1 MPSLGPVLDL
11 AYAFVMSLTTA
22 VVPLFGTG
30 AGAAAVVLTT
40 IGVRLVH
47 LPLTLRQIRGER
59 DRQRLAPRLAQLRE
73 RHGDDAMALAR
84 ESAALMRAEGASP
97 LGGCL
102 PPLVQAPFFVVL
114 YALFTTS
121 TVDGGE
127 NALLESELLGVP
139 LREQWLTG
147 TVTGGHDLVFYGL
160 LAAIAAIAA
169 WTSRRM
175 RAARPVEP
183 TGGVVSNP
191 GTAGAAAVG
200 ALSRVLPLLPFVTVV
215 VAATAPLAAG
225 LYLLTTTAWTAA
237 ENAILRR
244 PRVAL

>member
-40 IGVRLVH
+40 IGVRLVL

-59 DRQRLAPRLAQLRE
+59 DRQRLAPRLAELRE

-84 ESAALMRAEGASP
+84 ESAALMRAEGVSP

-102 PPLVQAPFFVVL
+102 PALVQAPFFVVL

-121 TVDGGE
+121 TVDGRE

-183 TGGVVSNP
+183 TGGAVSAP
-191 GTAGAAAVG
+191 GAAAVG
-200 ALSRVLPLLPFVTVV
+200 ALSRILPLLPFVTVA

-225 LYLLTTTAWTAA
+225 LYLLTTTAWTAM

-244 PRVAL
+244 PRAAL